1 MRRLLAS
8 PLLSLLTVLGSTTSI
23 PLSRAQQPKG
33 AEPAVA
39 AANQAVLTQLPF
51 AGRQDF
57 EDAMRGFIA
66 TTPDTRNPDQ
76 YAFLKQAAPP
86 TVNPSLWRQ
95 AQLNAISG
103 LFKVADGVYQ
113 IRGFSVSSMTIVE
126 GKTGVIVIDT
136 LATPGAAREA
146 LDLYFAN
153 RPRKPVVAVIY
164 THSHGDHFG
173 GASGVV
179 SPADAAAGKTKVI
192 APVAFMEAITTE
204 AVVAGNMTARRAQF
218 QFGASL
224 PVGERGDVD
233 YGEGKTVSRGA
244 SGAGTIIPPNET
256 IRQLTETRTVDGVDF
271 VFQLALDSEAPSEML
286 IYLPQSHILDV
297 AEDAT
302 HTLHNLLPLRGAVV
316 RDANRWS
323 QYLNVAL
330 DQFGADAQVIIDQHT
345 WPVWGNERVRAYL
358 ANHRDV
364 YKYVHDQ
371 TIRMMN
377 QGMGPTE
384 IAEALTMPP
393 GLENDWSVRGY
404 YGTLSHD
411 SKAVYQR
418 YVGWYDGNPANL
430 NPLPRV
436 EDAKKYVEY
445 MGGAPAVI
453 ARARADFKAG
463 NYRWVAQVLDQIVF
477 GDPSNQEARN
487 LAADAFEQLGYAAE
501 SATWRNAYLL
511 GTQELRNGVRGGARH
526 VPGVSAE
533 MLHAMPIGLVFDYL
547 GTRINGPRA
556 GNAKIVLNWRFIDS
570 KESLASTLEHGA
582 LTSIVGKTASDA
594 EAMVI
599 TTRVAFEE
607 VVMGQRRLSDEIQ
620 QGDITISGNPG
631 RVVDLIALL
640 DDFEAGFPIVE
651 PLGVR

>member
-1 MRRLLAS
+1 
-8 PLLSLLTVLGSTTSI
+8 
-23 PLSRAQQPKG
+23 
-33 AEPAVA
+33 
-39 AANQAVLTQLPF
+39 
-51 AGRQDF
+51 
-57 EDAMRGFIA
+57 
-66 TTPDTRNPDQ
+66 
-76 YAFLKQAAPP
+76 
-86 TVNPSLWRQ
+86 
-95 AQLNAISG
+95 
-103 LFKVADGVYQ
+103 
-113 IRGFSVSSMTIVE
+113 
-126 GKTGVIVIDT
+126 
-136 LATPGAAREA
+136 
-146 LDLYFAN
+146 
-153 RPRKPVVAVIY
+153 
-164 THSHGDHFG
+164 
-173 GASGVV
+173 VV
-179 SPADAAAGKTKVI
+179 SPADAAAGKTKIIAPAGFMEAVTIDAI
-192 APVAFMEAITTE
+192 APVNL
-204 AVVAGNMTARRAQF
+204 GARRGQY
-218 QFGASL
+218 QFGTPL
-224 PVGERGDVD
+224 QLGERGSVD

-244 SGAGTIIPPNET
+244 NGAGPIIPPNET
-256 IRQLTETRTVDGVDF
+256 IQQLMETRTVDGVDF

-286 IYLPQSHILDV
+286 IYLPQSHILDL

-323 QYLNVAL
+323 HYLNAAL
-330 DQFGADAQVIIDQHT
+330 DQFGAEAQVIIDQHT

-445 MGGAPAVI
+445 MGGAAAVI
-453 ARARADFKAG
+453 ARARDDFKAG
-463 NYRWVAQVLDQIVF
+463 NYRWVAQVLDQVVF
-477 GDPSNQEARN
+477 ADPSNQEARN

-511 GTQELRNGVRGGARH
+511 SVQELRNGVRGGARH
-526 VPGVSAE
+526 VPGASPE

-547 GTRINGPRA
+547 GTRIDGPRA
-556 GNAKIVLNWRFIDS
+556 GNAKIVINWRFIDS
-570 KESLASTLEHGA
+570 KESLASTLQHGA
-582 LTSIVGKTASDA
+582 LTSIVGKAASDA
-594 EAMVI
+594 EATVV

-607 VVMGQRRLSDEIQ
+607 VVLQQRSLSDEIQ
-620 QGDITISGNPG
+620 QGDIKTAGNPA
-631 RVVDLIALL
+631 RVTDLIALL

-651 PLGVR
+651 PLGAR